1 MVMSKGRSNN
11 LSNLN
16 ASLFQTFNVK
26 YLRTVIIMESVMVQE
41 NVYALM
47 VGNQKQT
54 ALVII
59 LN

>member
-1 MVMSKGRSNN
+1 MKADQIGN
-11 LSNLN
+11 LSNQN

-26 YLRTVIIMESVMVQE
+26 YLKTVIIMESVMVQE
-41 NVYALM
+41 NVYAMM

-54 ALVII
+54 ALVVI

>member
-1 MVMSKGRSNN
+1 MLKSEGRSNN

-26 YLRTVIIMESVMVQE
+26 FLRTAIMESVMVQE
-41 NVYALM
+41 NVYAMM
-47 VGNQKQT
+47 VGDQKQT

>member
-1 MVMSKGRSNN
+1 MLKSEGRSNN

-26 YLRTVIIMESVMVQE
+26 FLRTAIMESVMVQE
-41 NVYALM
+41 NVYAMM
-47 VGNQKQT
+47 VGDQKQT
-54 ALVII
+54 APVII

>member
-1 MVMSKGRSNN
+1 MLKSEGRSNN

-26 YLRTVIIMESVMVQE
+26 FLRTAIMESVMVQE
-41 NVYALM
+41 NVYAMM

-54 ALVII
+54 ALVVI

>member
-1 MVMSKGRSNN
+1 MKADQIGN
-11 LSNLN
+11 LSNQN

>member
-1 MVMSKGRSNN
+1 MKADQIGN
-11 LSNLN
+11 LSNQN

-41 NVYALM
+41 NVYAMM